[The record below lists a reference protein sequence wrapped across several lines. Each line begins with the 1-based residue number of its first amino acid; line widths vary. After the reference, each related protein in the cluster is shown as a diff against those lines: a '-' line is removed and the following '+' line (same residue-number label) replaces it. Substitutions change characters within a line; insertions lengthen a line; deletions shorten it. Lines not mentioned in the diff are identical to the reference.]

1 MDKDGLENLIPKNK
15 FDNST
20 INDLMKLNEDEI
32 SIILPEL
39 FNWIKDF
46 NWPIAAEITQVIT
59 KFPISLFPLLR
70 KSLRGDEKDEVLKY
84 WVIVKILPK
93 MPIDMQIILCEE
105 IVRICRKPTDS
116 ENIEEVVDVAKE
128 YLSNYRCRDI
138 GLGKLDL

>member
-105 IVRICRKPTDS
+105 IVRYVETQQIQK
-116 ENIEEVVDVAKE
+116 I
-128 YLSNYRCRDI
+128 
-138 GLGKLDL
+138 